1 MVASQYDFIKLYA
14 FYRSAFMRAVRLL
27 IFFILGTYLLSAFST
42 NTSPKFALFLM
53 NIFIMLEVFY
63 HFKISRLRPSMTVQQ
78 SDEDHALNTCTLAV
92 LYALYTA
99 QSAEELVRRLLRSKQ
114 ANFLLERIPI
124 NPEEL
129 PHTTI
134 EALTLLRSTLKIAKL
149 AGGIYITPAD
159 VMATYLLLTED
170 QSRLLFSK
178 KIKQNELIEILR
190 WARWSYPQ
198 EEKHHPLEIQ
208 ISGTGIGEG
217 LVAGW
222 TIETKKYT
230 RDFGMNAVNENNSII
245 GREEEFRALQEALVK
260 DQNNNVLLIGEQG
273 AGKEGL
279 VQKLAIDSF
288 NGRTISGLRNK
299 RILELL
305 IGPLIAGVSSRG
317 DLEARLQAIIE
328 EVSHAGNIILYIPE
342 VQDILGSTSFSM
354 DLSGALYPYL
364 KSGKLPVIAS
374 ITPGNFKTYLEE
386 KPLARLFTP
395 IFLNEPKEEQ
405 AKRILME
412 RSLAI
417 ERKTNVIITYSAI
430 IAAVKFGDRY
440 IQEIRLPGSAIRLLE
455 DVVQSALQQAMP
467 VYSRT
472 HKKILTED
480 FVIRKIEERIGVSL
494 SEPTSD
500 ERNLLLNLENK
511 LHERVIG
518 QDEAIRVIAQAIRRL
533 RSGVISRH
541 RPISFL
547 FLGPTGVGKTETA
560 KALASIYFGG
570 ENSMIR
576 LDMSEYSDEVGER
589 RLLGA
594 PPGQGTERG
603 ELTEQVRDHP
613 YSLILLDEFEKAHPR
628 ILDLFLQVLD
638 DGRLTDNKGR
648 TVSFINSLI
657 IATSNAGSEFIRE
670 EVLKGTP
677 LDQQFEAKL
686 LEYLQN
692 HRIFKPELLNRFD
705 DIITF
710 RPLTKEQIKKIC
722 ELMLQQVVS
731 HLLDKDIV
739 VVWEDRVLEKIAS
752 EGFDPQFGARPIRRY
767 IQDKIEDLLAQKM
780 LAGEV
785 QRGNT
790 VHLILKDDNSFAV
803 TVT

>member
-1 MVASQYDFIKLYA
+1 M
-14 FYRSAFMRAVRLL
+14 RSLRLL
-27 IFFILGTYLLSAFST
+27 IFFVLIVYLLSTFST
-42 NTSPKFALFLM
+42 NTSSDVALFLM

-63 HFKISRLRPSMTVQQ
+63 RFRVARLQPSMTVQHA
-78 SDEDHALNTCTLAV
+78 DEDHALQTCTLSV
-92 LYALYTA
+92 LYSLYTA

-114 ANFLLERIPI
+114 SIFLLERIPI
-124 NPEEL
+124 TPQEL

-134 EALTLLRSTLKIAKL
+134 EANTLLRYTLKIAKL
-149 AGGIYITPAD
+149 AGGLYITPAD
-159 VMATYLLLTED
+159 VMVAYLLMSEE
-170 QSRLLFSK
+170 QSKLLFSK
-178 KIKQNELIEILR
+178 KIKQDDLLYILR
-190 WARWSYPQ
+190 WTRWSYPQ
-198 EEKHHPLEIQ
+198 EEKPAPLEVRV
-208 ISGTGIGEG
+208 SGSGIGEG
-217 LVAGW
+217 LVSGW

-230 RDFGMNAVNENNSII
+230 RDFSLSALNENTSII

-260 DQNNNVLLIGEQG
+260 NQNNNVLLVGEQG

-288 NGRTISGLRNK
+288 NGKTISGLRNK

-342 VQDILGSTSFSM
+342 VQDILGSASFSM

-364 KSGKLPVIAS
+364 KSGKLPVIAT
-374 ITPGNFKTYLEE
+374 ITSGNYKTYLEG
-386 KPLARLFTP
+386 KPLAQLFTP
-395 IFLNEPKEEQ
+395 IYLNEPKEEQ

-412 RSLAI
+412 RSRII
-417 ERKTNVIITYSAI
+417 ERRSKVIITYSAI

-440 IQEIRLPGSAIRLLE
+440 VKEIQLPGSAIRLLE
-455 DVVQSALQQAMP
+455 DAVQSAVQQTVP
-467 VYSRT
+467 VYSSTRQ
-472 HKKILTED
+472 KILTGD
-480 FVIRKIEERIGVSL
+480 FVIHKIEERIGVTL
-494 SEPTSD
+494 SDPTSD
-500 ERNLLLNLENK
+500 EKNLLLKLEEK

-518 QDEAIRVIAQAIRRL
+518 QDEAIKVIAQAIRRL
-533 RSGVISRH
+533 RSGMISQQ

-570 ENSMIR
+570 EKSMIR
-576 LDMSEYSDEVGER
+576 LDMSEYSDETGER
-589 RLLGA
+589 RLLGS

-648 TVSFINSLI
+648 TVSFINTLI

-670 EVLKGTP
+670 EVLKGNP

-686 LEYLQN
+686 IEYLQSN
-692 HRIFKPELLNRFD
+692 RIFKPELLNRFD

-710 RPLTKEQIKKIC
+710 RPLTQDQIKKIC
-722 ELMLQQVVS
+722 ELMLKQVVS
-731 HLLDKDIV
+731 NLLEKDIV
-739 VVWEDRVLEKIAS
+739 VIWEDKVLEKIAS

-767 IQDKIEDLLAQKM
+767 IQNKIEDLLAQKI
-780 LAGEV
+780 LAGEI

-790 VHLILKDDNSFAV
+790 VHLKIREDNTF
-803 TVT
+803 TVQLQ